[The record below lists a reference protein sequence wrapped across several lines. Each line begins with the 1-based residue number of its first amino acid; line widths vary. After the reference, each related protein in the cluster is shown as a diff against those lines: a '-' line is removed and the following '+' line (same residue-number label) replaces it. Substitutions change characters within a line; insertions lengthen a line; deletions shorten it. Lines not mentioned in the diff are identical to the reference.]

1 MTPIQQMLLAVGGSN
16 YYDAELFAWGKN
28 DYGQLGQ
35 NNRTT
40 YSSPRQISGTIWSA
54 VGNNTAGSG
63 NQTMIAT
70 QQDGTLW
77 MWGRNQSG
85 SLGQNEGSPS
95 ANYSSP
101 VQVGSGT
108 DWAIEAN
115 KCATNNSS
123 AMAIKQDGTLWQ
135 WGSALGLNDQTKRS
149 SPTQI
154 PGTNWSAVAMLG
166 AAAMAVKTDGT
177 AWMMGSSEY
186 GQLGL
191 GHGDSS
197 KSSPHQ
203 LPGTSWTSK
212 ISGGGSHFG
221 AIRSDNTL
229 WMWGNGYM
237 GQIGQGNRSRYSSP
251 KQVPGS
257 WRSIGAGAAA
267 SYGIKT
273 NNQMFHWGQNEDGPG
288 GLAINTWNDN
298 KSSPEQVPGS
308 WGFTGGDYSSV
319 TSDIVGVNYGGFA
332 QKSDGTLWTWGR
344 KRDGL
349 RGLNSAQFPGY
360 YDGLSS
366 PVQIPGTNWH
376 AVAVTEDAAIAIKI
390 PS

>member
-1 MTPIQQMLLAVGGSN
+1 MQQMMLGVGGVS
-16 YYDAELFAWGKN
+16 YYNAELFAWGRN
-28 DYGQLGQ
+28 AYGQLGQ

-40 YSSPRQISGTIWSA
+40 YSSPRQITGTKWSA
-54 VGNNTAGSG
+54 VGNNTSSSG
-63 NQTMIAT
+63 NESTIAT

-77 MWGRNQSG
+77 MWGRNSNG
-85 SLGQNEGSPS
+85 KLGQNE
-95 ANYSSP
+95 ATTHYSSP

-115 KCATNNSS
+115 KCATNNGST
-123 AMAIKQDGTLWQ
+123 MAIKQDGTLWQ
-135 WGSALGLNDQTKRS
+135 WGNALGLNDQTKRS

-154 PGTNWSAVAMLG
+154 PGTDWNAVAMNS
-166 AAAMAVKTDGT
+166 AAAMAVKTNGT

-212 ISGGGSHFG
+212 ISGGTGHFA

-229 WMWGNGYM
+229 WLWGNGYM
-237 GQIGQGNRSRYSSP
+237 GQIGQGNRSRASSP
-251 KQVPGS
+251 KQVPGA
-257 WRSIGAGAAA
+257 WRSVAAGSATT
-267 SYGIKT
+267 YGIKT
-273 NNQMFHWGQNEDGPG
+273 NNEMFHWGQNEDGPG

-319 TSDIVGVNYGGFA
+319 TSDIMAMNYGGFA

-344 KRDGL
+344 KRDGM

-376 AVAVTEDAAIAIKI
+376 AVSITEDMAYALKI